1 MNSYKVI
8 LLLFLSTFAINSFSQ
23 ESNKSLFIEGVVS
36 DSGNALPFA
45 TVYNHSDKS
54 ATITNHEGYF
64 ELEISSWSDTVLVSY
79 VGYKTKK
86 INFSENRNKYNIE
99 LKAASVDIRTV
110 TVFPKDYT
118 SIYNLLESCK
128 NKRSR
133 KKKESKSYYQLKSYI
148 DNQQI
153 ELVEAFFNATV
164 YGYDLLDMKL
174 KCGRVGLRKK
184 EKSFFGS
191 LETSKSINHHKLFFS
206 SQNFPASPL
215 EFNAKRMKRKFYLE
229 LEETYLDENQDSI
242 FVVYLFPKKNKDEM
256 FFCRAWINATDTSL
270 LKVELQGS
278 DLDIFPF
285 MPIYEDDYLSSK
297 NLTMTKTFKTID
309 EESFF
314 EQIYFEYDFNYHK
327 NGENGYRVKTEA
339 ILYNYDFQTPFFIP
353 FYGFKSKGLTDYQ
366 MLGAIPYNQFFWEY
380 NDELK
385 LNEKYGLNQAFMND
399 SNTVTNYNYLE
410 KQSSLNQLFSYPLYQ
425 WSNKRFGFKEFPKQT
440 AYIEGEPDYQLF
452 GGIFLDY
459 NHYEDSINLLT
470 ASVFDAYTSYYRYY
484 ITPAANCFFNIYFDL
499 IESRRRKFERV
510 VKEETMSEKELKAFY
525 EMQSE
530 QLMEE
535 LKTYELEVERGR
547 NSEKFRVWNHEILNN
562 LSIDNI
568 SIFQLE
574 QRD

>member
-1 MNSYKVI
+1 
-8 LLLFLSTFAINSFSQ
+8 
-23 ESNKSLFIEGVVS
+23 
-36 DSGNALPFA
+36 
-45 TVYNHSDKS
+45 
-54 ATITNHEGYF
+54 
-64 ELEISSWSDTVLVSY
+64 
-79 VGYKTKK
+79 
-86 INFSENRNKYNIE
+86 
-99 LKAASVDIRTV
+99 
-110 TVFPKDYT
+110 
-118 SIYNLLESCK
+118 
-128 NKRSR
+128 
-133 KKKESKSYYQLKSYI
+133 
-148 DNQQI
+148 
-153 ELVEAFFNATV
+153 
-164 YGYDLLDMKL
+164 
-174 KCGRVGLRKK
+174 
-184 EKSFFGS
+184 
-191 LETSKSINHHKLFFS
+191 
-206 SQNFPASPL
+206 
-215 EFNAKRMKRKFYLE
+215 
-229 LEETYLDENQDSI
+229 
-242 FVVYLFPKKNKDEM
+242 
-256 FFCRAWINATDTSL
+256 
-270 LKVELQGS
+270 
-278 DLDIFPF
+278 
-285 MPIYEDDYLSSK
+285 
-297 NLTMTKTFKTID
+297 
-309 EESFF
+309 
-314 EQIYFEYDFNYHK
+314 
-327 NGENGYRVKTEA
+327 
-339 ILYNYDFQTPFFIP
+339 
-353 FYGFKSKGLTDYQ
+353 
-366 MLGAIPYNQFFWEY
+366 
-380 NDELK
+380 
-385 LNEKYGLNQAFMND
+385 MND